1 MQRRPGEF
9 FTLEARALQRVLF
22 NAILLVFG
30 LLLVIEFAGAVLT
43 PLVFI
48 LLAVVLVMGLN
59 PLVARLEARF
69 RVPRRL
75 GALLLVLGLLA
86 LFGGL
91 VAVLVPLLM
100 AQGTRFAES
109 LPTLIEGFEES
120 LRTLGQRYPVLAPLG
135 QGLPEVNFS
144 RFLDGDMVGRLYAI
158 ASSVVGLLALTLV
171 LLTLVLF
178 LLMNPDPLVK
188 GVLSGV
194 PPHSRPVVER
204 TMVRIGSQLGMW
216 LISTMISSAVVGLL
230 VGIGLALVGYKNAV
244 LFGVVAAVTNPI
256 PFLGPWLGISL
267 PVLVAGAE
275 GAWSL
280 AFWAIVVLV
289 VVQQIDASITN
300 PLILGRTVHLHPA
313 SLLMGV
319 LIFGS
324 VKGIMG
330 VFLTVPLLIIIKAL
344 YEEVYLELFKRPE
357 VPEESV
363 NNIVSA
369 GQGEETDKAE
379 PAPKETPLP
388 LKAQEK

>member
-86 LFGGL
+86 LFAGL

-204 TMVRIGSQLGMW
+204 TLVRIGSQLGMW

-230 VGIGLALVGYKNAV
+230 VGIGLALAGFKNAV

-363 NNIVSA
+363 NNIVSV
-369 GQGEETDKAE
+369 GHGEEVDKAE
-379 PAPKETPLP
+379 PPPKETPLP

>member
-75 GALLLVLGLLA
+75 GALLVVLGLLA
-86 LFGGL
+86 LFAGL

-120 LRTLGQRYPVLAPLG
+120 LRTLGQRYPVLAPLS

-194 PPHSRPVVER
+194 PPQSRPVVER
-204 TMVRIGSQLGMW
+204 TLVRIGSQLGMW

-230 VGIGLALVGYKNAV
+230 VGIGLALAGFKNAV

-275 GAWSL
+275 GAWNL

-363 NNIVSA
+363 NNIVSV
-369 GQGEETDKAE
+369 GHGEEADKAE
-379 PAPKETPLP
+379 PPPKETPLP